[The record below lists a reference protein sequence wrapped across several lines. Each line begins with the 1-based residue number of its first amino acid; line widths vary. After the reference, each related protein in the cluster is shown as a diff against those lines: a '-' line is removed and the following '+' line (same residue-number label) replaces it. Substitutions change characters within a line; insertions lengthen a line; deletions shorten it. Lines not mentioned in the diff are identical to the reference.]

1 MATGTIQPFQP
12 ISTATAAASTTSA
25 VVALPANADSVLVYN
40 STAAIAFVAIG
51 AGTATAANTPVPA
64 GGRQLFDSS
73 PYVTSAAV
81 ILASGSGSV
90 YFTAGLGTAY

>member
-1 MATGTIQPFQP
+1 MSTGTTQAFSP

-25 VVALPANADSVLVYN
+25 SVTLPANADSILVFN
-40 STAAIAFVAIG
+40 ATAAVAFVAIG
-51 AGTATAANTPVPA
+51 VSTATVANTPVPA
-64 GGRQLFDSS
+64 GTRQLFDSS

-81 ILASGSGSV
+81 ILASGTGSV